1 MSVRDMLVVFEGIDG
16 SGKDTQLALLKKHF
30 SFEYFKYP
38 TLKYRLLRD
47 YLDKKIVLSRKAS
60 FLLFLSDIADE
71 QERLTAATENS
82 ELVVVDRYI
91 YSTIAYELGDLGYEK
106 SKEIVNNVG
115 FIRPDL
121 VVLLDL
127 DVKIAQRRKA
137 VQKEPDRYE
146 SDGKYLEQ
154 VRQKF
159 LRQAEESFHAKR
171 WSVVDASLTKEEV
184 GKAIEDM
191 LSKKL

>member
-1 MSVRDMLVVFEGIDG
+1 MLVVFEGIDG
-16 SGKDTQLALLKKHF
+16 SGKDTQLALLRKRF

-38 TLKYRLLRD
+38 TRKYQLLRD
-47 YLDKKIVLSRKAS
+47 YLDKKIALSRKAS

-71 QERLTAATENS
+71 QEKLAEAAENS
-82 ELVVVDRYI
+82 ELVVVDRYV

-106 SKEIVNNVG
+106 SKEIVDGVG

-127 DVKIAQRRKA
+127 DAETAQRRKA

-171 WSVVDASLTKEEV
+171 WAVVDASLTKEEV
-184 GKAIEDM
+184 GRAVEGM